1 LGFLSPTA
9 SPCPLSGSMT
19 MKMTRRSERM
29 LGVKHLSMFRTLGL
43 LLLIA
48 TPLQAAAAQAA
59 RAGDGKPQ
67 LVRADEGKGF
77 HPDDGKPVAAEVM
90 VLLASGEEGAIDP
103 SLSHVRALKHPPF
116 SEYKSLKLLSRLQ
129 VTLPRDQPVEIALPN
144 RRTLVLRLVSL
155 LHDGRAKVA
164 VSISRANRKEYLPLL
179 EVIASSGE
187 PFFVAGQ
194 RFEGGTL
201 ILGIRAG
208 DALKL
213 SAR

>member
-1 LGFLSPTA
+1 
-9 SPCPLSGSMT
+9 
-19 MKMTRRSERM
+19 M
-29 LGVKHLSMFRTLGL
+29 LGVKHLSTFRTLGVL
-43 LLLIA
+43 ALALIVA
-48 TPLQAAAAQAA
+48 PLQAAAAQDA
-59 RAGDGKPQ
+59 RAGNDNDKGKPQ

-77 HPDDGKPVAAEVM
+77 HTDDGKPVAAEVM

-103 SLSHVRALKHPPF
+103 SLSHLRALKHPPF
-116 SEYKSLKLLSRLQ
+116 SEYKTLKLLSRLQ
-129 VTLPRDQPVEIALPN
+129 VKLPHDQPVEIALPN
-144 RRTLVLRLVSL
+144 GRTLVLRLVSL

-164 VSISRANRKEYLPLL
+164 VSISRPNRKEYLPLL